1 MKYLKLFRISCLSLA
16 LLFSV
21 NVFGQTKYQKIE
33 TFTKVW
39 GFLKYHH
46 PTVATGKI
54 DWDSV
59 YINNIRKI
67 QRTASDAEFNDQLL
81 AVINRLGQLQKN
93 QIAKLPDTL
102 FAKNHNLAW
111 IDASKIIN
119 LKLKGRLKEIYTYR
133 NQEENK
139 YIKLTYLTADYTGE
153 NQYENKGL
161 PNHDYRLL
169 FLARF
174 WNAINYFA
182 PYKYEIGEDW
192 SNVLA
197 RFIPKMIAA
206 KDTLSYYKTLLQLS
220 VSLNDGHSQLT
231 IANDNAPIN
240 NLIFGKY
247 TAPVYAV
254 IIDDKIIVRQLADDS
269 LNKINVRRGDIILS
283 IDNEPAAHRMV
294 RLGAY
299 VSASNNASR
308 NKYLTWVLFD
318 THNNYQTL
326 QIKRGNQIFTASV
339 KCIPA
344 SKRDWRYLTDYTA
357 NKAGYKTIGN
367 SITYVYA
374 WQMWH
379 GNMDTIKALIKSRK
393 AVIFDVRNYPNGDD
407 FYNIF
412 DIFLPEPK
420 VINQSLYL
428 SLNNPGYFKWQPSP
442 KIGNINKSPYGG
454 AVIILAD
461 ERSQSQGEY
470 STMCLQTIPHSITIG
485 SQTAGADGVVTAIP
499 MGGKLTISYSGYG
512 IYYPDK
518 TPTQRRGVRID
529 IPVKKTV
536 ESAVKDQ
543 DLALEE
549 ALKYLRKMGID

>member
-1 MKYLKLFRISCLSLA
+1 MRYLNLFRITCLSVA
-16 LLFSV
+16 ILLSV

-33 TFTKVW
+33 MFTKVW

-46 PTVATGKI
+46 PAVATGKI

-59 YINNIRKI
+59 YVSNIHKI
-67 QRTASDAEFNDQLL
+67 ERTVSDAEFNDQLL
-81 AVINRLGQLQKN
+81 AIINSLGPLQKN

-102 FAKNHNLAW
+102 FAKNHDLGW
-111 IDASKIIN
+111 IDTSKIIHQN
-119 LKLKGRLKEIYTYR
+119 LRDKLKEIYIYR
-133 NQEENK
+133 NQGENK
-139 YIKLTYLTADYTGE
+139 YIKLNYLTADYSGE
-153 NQYENKGL
+153 NKYENIGL
-161 PNHDYRLL
+161 PDEHYRLL

-182 PYKYEIGEDW
+182 PYKYETGEDLG
-192 SNVLA
+192 NVLS
-197 RFIPKMIAA
+197 RFIPKLINV
-206 KDTLSYYKTLLQLS
+206 KDTLSYYKTLLQLA

-231 IANDNAPIN
+231 VANDNLPIN
-240 NLIFGKY
+240 NLVFGKY

-254 IIDDKIIVRQLADDS
+254 IIDGKIIARQLADDS
-269 LNKINVRRGDIILS
+269 LNKINVRRGDVILS
-283 IDNEPAAHRMV
+283 IDNEPAAHRMA

-299 VSASNNASR
+299 VSASNSTSR
-308 NKYLTWVLFD
+308 NKYLTWILFD

-326 QIKRGNQIFTASV
+326 EIKRGNQIFTARV
-339 KCIPA
+339 KCILA
-344 SKRDWRYLTDYTA
+344 SKRDWRYLNDYTA
-357 NKAGYKTIGN
+357 NKTGYKAIGN

-428 SLNNPGYFKWQPSP
+428 SINNPGYFKWQPSP

-454 AVIILAD
+454 TVIILAD

-499 MGGKLTISYSGYG
+499 IGGKLTISYSGYG
-512 IYYPDK
+512 IYYPDRA
-518 TPTQRRGVRID
+518 PTQRRGIRID

-536 ESAVKDQ
+536 ESVVKDQ
-543 DLALEE
+543 DLALEA
-549 ALKYLRKMGID
+549 ALKYLRKGGID